1 MHRCRI
7 GSKLY
12 LQLTEGQSSLLG
24 LLCLKNVLRSRCLL
38 TGATRSL
45 QGPSGL
51 EIPVVAQPAYR
62 KIQAN
67 ALVRNDEHS

>member
-12 LQLTEGQSSLLG
+12 LQLTDVTVFTSWAVVSE
-24 LLCLKNVLRSRCLL
+24 NVRQPRCLL